1 MVYYDTN
8 VWVSY
13 MLGDKDAYYAHC
25 KPLVENVENRKKI
38 AVVSYLVIIEVIHVL
53 RQRITEK
60 SKFVGDGRIER
71 DGIIARANALVVEF
85 ISIIDTL
92 SKEQKIIIA
101 RSGQKIHE
109 HHHTVM
115 KKMVGYFGH
124 VRTVSMCPNCKKRWA
139 GRESQINCPS
149 CKSGHRLLS
158 KYQYKALGH
167 ADMEQGLFPNSL
179 HAASTGIPR
188 FAAHLSL
195 FSTSRFHPIALH
207 KPNLRRVDAFL
218 NLHISLWFSA
228 SSAPKIPSIVA
239 RIL

>member
-1 MVYYDTN
+1 
-8 VWVSY
+8 

-124 VRTVSMCPNCKKRWA
+124 VRTVSVCPSCKKRWA
-139 GRESQINCPS
+139 GRESQNNCPS
-149 CKSGHRLLS
+149 CKSGHRLPS

-167 ADMEQGLFPNSL
+167 ADMEHAYLARCSSVPLFYSTDKSFGDLRNDSDFGQTIFKIIPN
-179 HAASTGIPR
+179 
-188 FAAHLSL
+188 
-195 FSTSRFHPIALH
+195 
-207 KPNLRRVDAFL
+207 
-218 NLHISLWFSA
+218 
-228 SSAPKIPSIVA
+228 PSI
-239 RIL
+239 RGHFS